1 MSYLGWLLGT
11 IGIILVVVGIIYKND
26 SGKREVSVTMRFIGG
41 GIAAMVIGLI
51 LTCMVIIPA
60 GNIGVITRFGAT
72 TGNYIEQGLNGK
84 LPIDKVILM
93 NIQTQ
98 KFETDAT
105 AASKDLQDVNT
116 KVAINYKLNLTESVT
131 VFRTIGI
138 NYIEVIA
145 HPAIQEVVKEIT
157 AKFNAEDMITR
168 RAEVKDAIST
178 ALSARLMSRGII
190 TETVNIT
197 NFEFSNVFTE
207 AIEAKVS
214 QQQSLLQAQIKLD
227 QIKIEAQQVEA
238 AAIGQA
244 NATIAKSNGEAKSIQ
259 IITEAQVS
267 ANKAMDSTLTDKIL
281 QYIFIDRMG
290 DQVGVWVVPQ
300 GQNIVLGNVGK

>member
-1 MSYLGWLLGT
+1 MSYIGWLLGT
-11 IGIILVVVGIIYKND
+11 IGIILVVAGIFYRGD
-26 SGKREVSVTMRFIGG
+26 TGERTVSTTIKFVGG
-41 GIAAMVIGLI
+41 GIVAMVIGLV
-51 LTCMVIIPA
+51 LTCIVIIPV
-60 GNIGVITRFGAT
+60 GNVGVATRFGAT
-72 TGNYIEQGLNGK
+72 TGTYVEQGLKGK
-84 LPIDKVILM
+84 LPIDKIILM

-105 AASKDLQDVNT
+105 AASKDLQDVST
-116 KVAINYKLNLTESVT
+116 KVAINYKLNQAESVI

-138 NYIEVIA
+138 NYVEVIA

-178 ALSARLMSRGII
+178 ALTARLAERGII
-190 TETVNIT
+190 TEAVNIT
-197 NFEFSNVFTE
+197 NFQFSDVFTQ

-214 QQQSLLQAQIKLD
+214 QQQSLLQAQIKLE

-244 NATIAKSNGEAKSIQ
+244 NAVIAGANGEAKSIQ
-259 IITEAQVS
+259 IVTDAQVA
-267 ANKAMDSTLTDKIL
+267 ANLLLDPTLTNNVL

-290 DQVGVWVVPQ
+290 NEITVWVVPQ
-300 GQNIVLGNVGK
+300 GQEITLGDVGK